1 MKFSEIIEHAKALL
15 QRQGRLTYRSLK
27 REFDLEDEALEDLK
41 FELIEGQELAVDKDG
56 KMLVWI
62 GEKGKEETAKRGNGE
77 EGLASSVQRLA
88 SGRKEQASSGQT
100 RDARLTAGE
109 RRHLTVMFCDLVDST
124 ALSEQLDPEEYGAV
138 VRTYQ
143 HTSAA
148 VIERFDGYIAQ
159 YLGDGLLVYF
169 GYPRAHEDD
178 AARAVRAGL
187 EITAAIAKLVPSP
200 LAGEH
205 VLRVSEGGQG
215 EGVNERV
222 LQVRIGIHTGP
233 VVISEIGS
241 LERHEQLALGETPNI
256 AARVQ
261 GQADPNAVVISAT
274 TYQLVQGLF
283 EFQELGTRPLKGLST
298 PLSLYQVVREAAAH
312 SRFAVAVQ
320 RGLTPLVGREHEVGL
335 LSERW
340 DRAKQAEGQV
350 VLLSGEPGIGKSR
363 LVEVMRERA
372 ENDAALRVEFRCS
385 PYHQNSAFYPIID
398 HLHRLLHF
406 EPHDSPAERLGKL
419 EQRLTSYQFPQADT
433 VPLLAALLSLPHP
446 GKYPAL
452 NVSPQRQKQ
461 KTQEV
466 LVAWLVEEAER
477 QRPLLS
483 VGRCSLG

>member
-1 MKFSEIIEHAKALL
+1 MKFSDIVKQAVTLL
-15 QRQGRLTYRSLK
+15 QESQRITYRALK
-27 REFDLEDEALEDLK
+27 REFDLDDEALEDLK
-41 FELIEGQELAVDKDG
+41 SELIDAQRIAIDEDG
-56 KMLVWI
+56 KVLVWI
-62 GEKGKEETAKRGNGE
+62 GEGGKEETAKRGNGE
-77 EGLASSVQRLA
+77 EGLASSVQRLE
-88 SGRKEQASSGQT
+88 SGRKEQASSSQT
-100 RDARLTAGE
+100 LDARLTAGE

-138 VRTYQ
+138 VRAYQ
-143 HTSAA
+143 HTSTA

-187 EITAAIAKLVPSP
+187 EIVEAIR
-200 LAGEH
+200 E
-205 VLRVSEGGQG
+205 QG
-215 EGVNERV
+215 TGNRFQKNGKDIGAQHSTP

-261 GQADPNAVVISAT
+261 GQADPNAVVISAAT
-274 TYQLVQGLF
+274 HQLVQGLF
-283 EFQELGTRPLKGLST
+283 EFQELGARPLKGLST
-298 PLSLYQVVREAAAH
+298 PLSLYQVVSEAAAH

-340 DRAKQAEGQV
+340 ERAKQAEGQV

-406 EPHDSPAERLGKL
+406 EPHDSSADRLEKL
-419 EQRLTSYQFPQADT
+419 EQRLTAYQFPQADT

-446 GKYPAL
+446 EHYPIL

-483 VGRCSLG
+483 VGRCALG